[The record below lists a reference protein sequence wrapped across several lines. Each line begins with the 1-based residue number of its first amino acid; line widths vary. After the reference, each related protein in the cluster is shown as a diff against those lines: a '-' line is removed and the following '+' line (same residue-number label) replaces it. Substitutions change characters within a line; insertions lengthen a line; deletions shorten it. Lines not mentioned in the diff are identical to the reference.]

1 MGSFDIQVN
10 LDQTPDLGL
19 VQWMMNCSEIP
30 NCVMD
35 FNQTLNIT
43 TNSFNDQMF
52 MSVTFDYLSV
62 NTINLFT
69 ATITNIGNS
78 TLENIQIAIW
88 NFTSDTTG
96 NKFTGTIIPGEI
108 SLQTTLL
115 PGQVYT
121 FEIQITSSNYNVNLA
136 NFTVNA
142 NATSLESN
150 QSVQVSGW
158 YSVLIYRVN
167 ESAIENWVVLG
178 VFLVVVACIWI
189 FAIVYVRKKYI
200 EFNQFLCL
208 QIKLNQPENA
218 PEARMLMSQNLP
230 KKKPSESEEKS
241 ELEDIAGKS
250 LDDLMEKEGI
260 EKPDNK

>member
-1 MGSFDIQVN
+1 MNLIIPWLVVLYCQYFNATDGNWYSGQDIHGNNAMTTISMGSSDIQVN

-30 NCVMD
+30 NRVMD

-96 NKFTGTIIPGEI
+96 NKFTGTFPGEI
-108 SLQTTLL
+108 SLKLL
-115 PGQVYT
+115 CY
-121 FEIQITSSNYNVNLA
+121 
-136 NFTVNA
+136 
-142 NATSLESN
+142 
-150 QSVQVSGW
+150 
-158 YSVLIYRVN
+158 
-167 ESAIENWVVLG
+167 LG
-178 VFLVVVACIWI
+178 KFRL
-189 FAIVYVRKKYI
+189 
-200 EFNQFLCL
+200 L
-208 QIKLNQPENA
+208 
-218 PEARMLMSQNLP
+218 
-230 KKKPSESEEKS
+230 KS
-241 ELEDIAGKS
+241 K
-250 LDDLMEKEGI
+250 
-260 EKPDNK
+260 

>member
-1 MGSFDIQVN
+1 MNISGQVMDEFNNTMGPVVLYCQYFNATDGNWYSGQDIHGNNAITTDSNGFFDIQVN

-30 NCVMD
+30 NRVMD

-96 NKFTGTIIPGEI
+96 NKFTGTIIPGEV

-142 NATSLESN
+142 NATSF
-150 QSVQVSGW
+150 G
-158 YSVLIYRVN
+158 
-167 ESAIENWVVLG
+167 
-178 VFLVVVACIWI
+178 
-189 FAIVYVRKKYI
+189 
-200 EFNQFLCL
+200 
-208 QIKLNQPENA
+208 IKPICT
-218 PEARMLMSQNLP
+218 S
-230 KKKPSESEEKS
+230 
-241 ELEDIAGKS
+241 
-250 LDDLMEKEGI
+250 
-260 EKPDNK
+260 

>member
-1 MGSFDIQVN
+1 MTLVSVVNQTDFQLLDGHINNYQTVQTNVNHTSIVNISGQVMDEFNNTMGPVVLYCQYFNATDGNWYSGQDIHGNNAITTDSNGFFDIQVN

-150 QSVQVSGW
+150 QSVTS
-158 YSVLIYRVN
+158 
-167 ESAIENWVVLG
+167 
-178 VFLVVVACIWI
+178 
-189 FAIVYVRKKYI
+189 
-200 EFNQFLCL
+200 
-208 QIKLNQPENA
+208 
-218 PEARMLMSQNLP
+218 
-230 KKKPSESEEKS
+230 
-241 ELEDIAGKS
+241 
-250 LDDLMEKEGI
+250 
-260 EKPDNK
+260 